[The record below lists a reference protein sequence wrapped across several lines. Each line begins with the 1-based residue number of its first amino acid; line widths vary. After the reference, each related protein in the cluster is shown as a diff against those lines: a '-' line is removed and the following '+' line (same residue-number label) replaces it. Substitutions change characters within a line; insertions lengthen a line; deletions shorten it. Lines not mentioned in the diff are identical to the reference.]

1 MKLYRIENMKG
12 GWFVGNFEPS
22 AYKTDEFEVSVKLH
36 PAGEKWETH
45 YHKVAREINAIISG
59 EMTIQNTHLVSGD
72 IFVLDPEEIADPV
85 FHTDCTIVCV
95 KTPCVKNDKFILGRN
110 GDDS

>member
-1 MKLYRIENMKG
+1 MENMKG

-22 AYKTDEFEVSVKLH
+22 AHKTDEFEVSVKLH

-45 YHKVAREINAIISG
+45 YHKIAREINAIISG
-59 EMTIQNTHLVSGD
+59 EMTLQNTRLVAGD
-72 IFVLDPEEIADPV
+72 IFVLEPSEIADPV

-95 KTPCVKNDKFILGRN
+95 KTPCVKNDKFLIKK
-110 GDDS
+110 DTHETV